1 MTRPVQGDG
10 KAAVPGSRNRSRDAE
25 AAGDRPE
32 EALPNRMAGDRLTP
46 GRAFRALDSDASG
59 TLDAGELGVGA
70 LPRKVGAYDANRD
83 GKVTRD
89 EFVAARREDMALAHE
104 SRLKAEF
111 RQLFPDASRS
121 RKAADPMAEAAY
133 VAMRRDVV
141 RERRAVHEE
150 LAWTRAGGGP
160 DGLAVAGT
168 SYEGY
173 DADGN
178 GRVSRLEFSAAFQ
191 ADRAAAYVQRIVEG
205 AVVDEALQARLRIHA
220 DGRRLDRQEILAR
233 VPLPDLPGRLEET
246 IAPTEID
253 PEEDALRP
261 VPGGEP
267 HARRR
272 DWFITQYR
280 GLGNSH
286 EDTPGWDNSNCG
298 PTSLTM
304 VAKAFGVIDPSPREA
319 DAAIEKT
326 RKLMGVV
333 VNDREGSSF
342 PNIHLGAERYG
353 LHARTRRDAS
363 AKTIAEELD
372 KGRLVIVN
380 VIPSYITGNGRGS
393 GHYGVVTAI
402 EGDKVYMNDPMSK
415 DGPIVITRKQL
426 ETAIAQKGTRA
437 MVSISPRD

>member
-10 KAAVPGSRNRSRDAE
+10 KPAAPGLRGRPRDAG

-32 EALPNRMAGDRLTP
+32 EAKPSRMEGDRLTQ
-46 GRAFRALDSDASG
+46 GRAFRTLDSDASG
-59 TLDAGELGVGA
+59 TLEGGELGGSA
-70 LPRKVGAYDANRD
+70 LPRKAASYDVNRD

-89 EFVAARREDMALAHE
+89 EFVDARREDMALAHE
-104 SRLKAEF
+104 SRWKAEF
-111 RQLFPDASRS
+111 RQLFPDVSRS
-121 RKAADPMAEAAY
+121 RKASAPMDEAAY
-133 VAMRRDVV
+133 VAMRRDVL

-160 DGLAVAGT
+160 EGLAVGGT
-168 SYEGY
+168 PYESY

-191 ADRAAAYVQRIVEG
+191 ADRAAAYTQRILEG
-205 AVVDEALQARLRIHA
+205 TVVDEALQARLRIHA
-220 DGRRLDRQEILAR
+220 DGSRVDRQEIVAR
-233 VPLPDLPGRLEET
+233 VPLPDVPARVEGTVAAADTDL
-246 IAPTEID
+246 D
-253 PEEDALRP
+253 EDALRP
-261 VPGGEP
+261 VPGGDP

-286 EDTPGWDNSNCG
+286 EDTPGWDNANCG

-353 LHARTRRDAS
+353 LHARTRRDAD
-363 AKTIAEELD
+363 ARTIAEELD

-402 EGDKVYMNDPMSK
+402 EGDKVYMNDPMNK
-415 DGPIVITRKQL
+415 DGPIVISRKQL

-437 MVSISPRD
+437 MVSIAPRD